1 MLEISVNGE
10 RKSLAQPQVLEL
22 AMQEWGF
29 DPKDL
34 LVIAVNQTFVPRDRW
49 MDTEVQADDE
59 IDILQP
65 IVGG

>member
-1 MLEISVNGE
+1 MLEVSVNGE
-10 RKSLAQPQVLEL
+10 RTSLKQVLVLEQ

-29 DPKDL
+29 DPTDM

-49 MDTEVQADDE
+49 MDTEVQDADK

>member
-10 RKSLAQPQVLEL
+10 RKTLPQTLVLEQ

-29 DPKDL
+29 DPEDL
-34 LVIAVNQTFVPRDRW
+34 LVIAVNQTFVPRDQW
-49 MDTEVQADDE
+49 AATEVQSADE

>member
-10 RKSLAQPQVLEL
+10 RKSLDQPQVLEL

-49 MDTEVQADDE
+49 MDTEVQAADE

>member
-10 RKSLAQPQVLEL
+10 RKSLAQPKVLEL

-49 MDTEVQADDE
+49 MDTEVQAADE

>member
-10 RKSLAQPQVLEL
+10 RKSLQQPLVLEK

-29 DPKDL
+29 DPDDL
-34 LVIAVNQTFVPRDRW
+34 LVIAVNQTFVPRDQW
-49 MDTEVQADDE
+49 ADTDVKAADE

>member
-10 RKSLAQPQVLEL
+10 RKALAQVMVLEQ
-22 AMQEWGF
+22 AMQAWGF
-29 DPKDL
+29 DPADT

-49 MDTEVQADDE
+49 MDTEIQAADE

>member
-49 MDTEVQADDE
+49 MDTEVQAADE

>member
-1 MLEISVNGE
+1 
-10 RKSLAQPQVLEL
+10 
-22 AMQEWGF
+22 MQEWGF

-49 MDTEVQADDE
+49 MDTEVQAADE

>member
-1 MLEISVNGE
+1 MLEVSVNGE
-10 RKSLAQPQVLEL
+10 PKTLAQGFVLEQ

-29 DPKDL
+29 NPQDM
-34 LVIAVNQTFVPRDRW
+34 LVIAVNKVFVPRDSW
-49 MDTEVQADDE
+49 AETEVKTADQ

>member
-10 RKSLAQPQVLEL
+10 RKSLSESLVLEK

-29 DPKDL
+29 SPDDL

-49 MDTEVQADDE
+49 ADTSVQAADE

>member
-10 RKSLAQPQVLEL
+10 RKSLSQPLVLAQ

-29 DPKDL
+29 NPDDL

-49 MDTEVQADDE
+49 EDTDVQAADE

>member
-1 MLEISVNGE
+1 MLDVSVNGE

-49 MDTEVQADDE
+49 MDTEVQAADQ

>member
-10 RKSLAQPQVLEL
+10 PNTLSESLVLSQ
-22 AMQEWGF
+22 AMQQWGF
-29 DPKDL
+29 NPNDL
-34 LVIAVNQTFVPRDRW
+34 LVIAINQTFVPRDRW
-49 MDTEVQADDE
+49 DDTPVQHADR

>member
-10 RKSLAQPQVLEL
+10 RKTLAQVMMLEQ
-22 AMQEWGF
+22 AMQTWGF
-29 DPKDL
+29 DPTDS

-49 MDTEVQADDE
+49 VDTAVQAADE

>member
-10 RKSLAQPQVLEL
+10 RKGLPQSPVLDQ

-29 DPKDL
+29 SPTDL
-34 LVIAVNQTFVPRDRW
+34 LVIAVNKTFVPRDRW
-49 MDTEVQADDE
+49 NDTQVNPADE

-65 IVGG
+65 ITGG

>member
-49 MDTEVQADDE
+49 MDTEVQAADQ

-65 IVGG
+65 IMGG

>member
-1 MLEISVNGE
+1 MLEVSVNGE

-49 MDTEVQADDE
+49 MDTEVQAADE

>member
-1 MLEISVNGE
+1 MLEVSVNGE
-10 RKSLAQPQVLEL
+10 RATIASAQVLEQ

-29 DPKDL
+29 DPNDM

-49 MDTEVQADDE
+49 ADTEVKAADK

>member
-1 MLEISVNGE
+1 MLDVSVNGE
-10 RKSLAQPQVLEL
+10 RKTIAPKQVLEQ

-29 DPKDL
+29 NPDDL

-49 MDTEVQADDE
+49 ADTEVQNADQ

>member
-49 MDTEVQADDE
+49 MDTEVQAADQ

>member
-49 MDTEVQADDE
+49 IDTEVQAADQ

>member
-1 MLEISVNGE
+1 MLEVSVNGE
-10 RKSLAQPQVLEL
+10 RTSLKQVLVLEQ

-29 DPKDL
+29 DPADM

-49 MDTEVQADDE
+49 ADTEVQAADQ

>member
-10 RKSLAQPQVLEL
+10 RKALPKTLVLEQ

-29 DPKDL
+29 NPEDL
-34 LVIAVNQTFVPRDRW
+34 LVIAVNQTFVPRDQW
-49 MDTEVQADDE
+49 ADTEVKTADE

>member
-49 MDTEVQADDE
+49 MDTEVQAADE
-59 IDILQP
+59 IDILKP